1 MKKKLFAVL
10 MSASMVLSF
19 MPSLAFATGVTYS
32 TSDKLA
38 DSWRWTPGSQT
49 ATLIKA
55 TSTDG
60 ATETTHTFNA
70 PAKVTYLD
78 ADNGNGEIKTYP
90 CGQTKNVKVRF
101 VTENPVGESDTV
113 VTSQDYEVGSLT
125 FNDHVYK
132 TTAAKAA
139 TCEKDGNYEYKE
151 CTVCGDFVCKNEKNE
166 DVAKGNTTIPAKGH
180 HLTVPSNS
188 SYWVK
193 DNNKLSLKKEAP
205 LKCEDCGKTF
215 NATTVDADK
224 LYVGADAE
232 IKVGEHKDATCTEP
246 GKTVE
251 SADVVIPHG
260 RLEYAGTT
268 TRPEKDLTV
277 KYVKETVTDPATGHV
292 NKETVKE
299 LVWSKNDETPAC
311 NLVTEKCT
319 DCGKVTKSQKCEIKL
334 TSEANCT
341 STTATYEASLYTPE
355 GKDLLAGATGG
366 KTKTY
371 TVKAKDHD
379 YKYVDAKAATCK
391 EDGYKAHYECKNCD
405 AWFTKNE
412 ITGKYSTVNKDS
424 LKETAQHEL
433 VGDFELSD
441 AQKGAIT
448 GSAAKAT
455 DVVVKN
461 VHCKNCDLKFNDGK
475 TITAAEATV
484 DTAKRAELNKDKKP
498 CDEQI
503 IPVNVKW
510 NGTLTSANVW
520 DINKYAN
527 DKAGFKATTQ
537 FTVKGKQHNYQDVKK
552 FVWNTEDPENVTC
565 KVVFQECK
573 DCGAVKTSQPAKVEV
588 KKFEAP
594 KCGVA
599 GKGSY
604 VATYNHSNGEILTQ
618 AKDVEFKA
626 LEHKFEKVEAKAAT
640 CTEDGYTAHK
650 KCSVCGH
657 EDGKEVLKAT
667 GHDYWVV
674 DKATCTKAGLKKCT
688 KCGDEQAIAATGHDY
703 KDVAAKAAT
712 CTETGYT
719 AHKVCSVC
727 GEKDGYEVTAALG
740 HDYKVEKAATCT
752 EDGVEKCTRC
762 DATKAIAAKGHKYE
776 VVPAVEATCTE
787 KGHTAGVKCSVCGNV
802 LVATAEIAAKGH
814 TLVDDAAVDAT
825 VFATGLT
832 AGKHCSVCN
841 HVEVAQETVAKA
853 KYAVPTV
860 KAGKKLATVTVKSTK
875 GAVKYQISYKK
886 AGGKYVTKTVKAG
899 KKVTIKK
906 LAKGKKYTFK
916 AVAINADGV
925 KATSAVKTVKIK

>member
-1 MKKKLFAVL
+1 MLFRNVYLKVRTHLNSKGETMKKKLFAVL

-19 MPSLAFATGVTYS
+19 MPSLAFAAGVNYT
-32 TSDKLA
+32 TPGKLA
-38 DSWRWTPGSQT
+38 DCWKWTPGSQT

-60 ATETTHTFNA
+60 KTETTHTFNA
-70 PAKVTYLD
+70 PAKVVYLD
-78 ADNGNGEIKTYP
+78 TDNGDAVINDYP
-90 CGQTKNVKVRF
+90 CGETKNVKVRF
-101 VTENPVGESDTV
+101 VTENPVGESDTA
-113 VTSQDYEVGSLT
+113 VTSQEYEVGSLT
-125 FNDHVYK
+125 FNEHVYK

-166 DVAKGNTTIPAKGH
+166 DVAKNSTTIPAKGH

-193 DNNKLSLKKEAP
+193 DGNKLSLKKEAP

-215 NATTVDADK
+215 NAATVDAEK
-224 LYVGADAE
+224 LYVATNATITEESNDAP
-232 IKVGEHKDATCTEP
+232 TCTEP

-251 SADVVIPHG
+251 SANVVIPSG

-268 TRPEKDLTV
+268 TRPEKELTV
-277 KYVKETVTDPATGHV
+277 KYVKETAGAAATGHV
-292 NKETVKE
+292 KKTAVKK
-299 LVWSKNDETPAC
+299 LVWSEDNETPAC
-311 NLVTEKCT
+311 NLVTEECST
-319 DCGKVTKSQKCEIKL
+319 CHEATKSQKCEIKL
-334 TSEANCT
+334 TSDANCT
-341 STTATYEASLYTPE
+341 STTATYKASLYTPE
-355 GKDLLAGATGG
+355 GKDLLDGATGS
-366 KTKTY
+366 KTKVY
-371 TVKAKDHD
+371 PVKAKNHD

-405 AWFTKNE
+405 TWFAKNE
-412 ITGKYSTVNKDS
+412 ITGKYSPVSKDR

-441 AQKGAIT
+441 AQKAAIT
-448 GSAAKAT
+448 GAAAKAT

-475 TITAAEATV
+475 TITDAEATV
-484 DTAKRAELNKDKKP
+484 DTAKRAELNKDEKP

-503 IPVNVKW
+503 IPVNVEW
-510 NGTLTSANVW
+510 NGKTLTAANVW

-527 DKAGFKATTQ
+527 NKAGFKATSQ
-537 FTVKGKQHNYQDVKK
+537 FTVKGAEHQYQDVKK

-588 KKFEAP
+588 KSYEAP

-650 KCSVCGH
+650 KCSVCGY
-657 EDGKEVLKAT
+657 EDGKEVVKAT

-674 DKATCTKAGLKKCT
+674 DKATCTKDGLKKCT
-688 KCGDEQAIAATGHDY
+688 KCGDEKAIAATGHDY

-740 HDYKVEKAATCT
+740 HDYNVAKEATCT
-752 EDGVEKCTRC
+752 EAGVEKCTNC
-762 DATKAIAAKGHKYE
+762 GDEKAIAAKGHKYE
-776 VVPAVEATCTE
+776 VVPAVAPTVFTE
-787 KGHTAGVKCSVCGNV
+787 GKTAG
-802 LVATAEIAAKGH
+802 I
-814 TLVDDAAVDAT
+814 
-825 VFATGLT
+825 
-832 AGKHCSVCN
+832 HCAVCN
-841 HVEVAQETVAKA
+841 DVAVAQETVAKV
-853 KYAVPTV
+853 KYAAPVV
-860 KAGKKLATVTVKSTK
+860 KAGKKNATVTVKATE
-875 GAVKYQISYKK
+875 GAVTYKIIYKK